1 MKLKCFPSLLPYLY
15 ILVYKEK
22 NMAVEKPLNVE
33 AFFMSRQAIASEHGS
48 KLELQTMSRVRE
60 HLVEDQQAPKTK
72 KAEEQPKKTK

>member
-1 MKLKCFPSLLPYLY
+1 MS
-15 ILVYKEK
+15 
-22 NMAVEKPLNVE
+22 VEKPLNVE

-48 KLELQTMSRVRE
+48 KLELQAMSRVRE